1 MTPERM
7 KGNFVQVNEDEIN
20 KIIFER
26 DESKKS
32 QFIYKAFQVFLPLGF
47 DHEGLM
53 NIRKEYTEVYYQV
66 VPLGTYELF
75 IGLLYNVTD
84 KSVYIFNAKSCEKAP
99 YLYVT
104 LASVFRNS
112 QFLTIKVLLNLM
124 VESLLL

>member
-7 KGNFVQVNEDEIN
+7 NGNFVQVNEDEIN

-47 DHEGLM
+47 DHEVLM
-53 NIRKEYTEVYYQV
+53 NISKEDTEVYYQV
-66 VPLGTYELF
+66 VPLGSYDLF
-75 IGLLYNVTD
+75 IGLLFNKVD
-84 KSVYIFNAKSCEKAP
+84 ESIYIFNAKSCDEPP

-104 LASVFRNS
+104 LATVFRNS
-112 QFLTIKVLLNLM
+112 QFLTIKVLLNL
-124 VESLLL
+124 VAESLLL